1 MGRPGL
7 LKPQSQ
13 RAFLYMC
20 YRQQFLEY
28 IENRRSAKICA
39 LPESPDRRRITKGF
53 QPAAKA
59 PQTARALPAD
69 TLRLLQPVLPH
80 VGGNSS

>member
-1 MGRPGL
+1 MVEGLIGRPGL

-28 IENRRSAKICA
+28 IENR
-39 LPESPDRRRITKGF
+39 EFG
-53 QPAAKA
+53 
-59 PQTARALPAD
+59 
-69 TLRLLQPVLPH
+69 LRFGVC
-80 VGGNSS
+80 GAC